1 MKDLRCPSCGKTFK
15 IDPTNY
21 DELLS
26 QIRDEEFSKQINE
39 YKNFA
44 DLIKTKEIENIKK
57 DFQLLIESQKK
68 KLEENIYNLKS
79 ELTMA
84 NQNKNNALKEI
95 KNISEKELINLR
107 NQIEVLKKE
116 LKMQSELKTFH
127 HDKEILDIRNKSDKE
142 KSELK
147 ISFEKLKHEKVIS
160 EKAIKE
166 KYSIIIAE
174 RDAAL
179 QRERDMKLKL
189 STKMQGETLEKHCE
203 NEFNK
208 IRATAFPNSYFDKD
222 NDSTSGSKGD
232 YIFREKDNDEIEIIS
247 IMFEMKN
254 ESFATEKKQKNE
266 DFFKKLDKDRREKSC
281 EYGVLVSLLEQESE
295 LYNAG
300 IVDVSWKYPKMYV
313 IRPQFFIPII
323 TLLRNAAIN
332 SLRYKKELTIEKSK
346 KLDITNFENNLE
358 QFKYAFSTNVKH
370 AKQKFNDAIEGIDK
384 SIKQLED
391 TKRNLLTTQLHL
403 DRANKKSESL
413 SIKKLTF
420 NNPTMA
426 NEFRKI
432 NEKDIDLSQ

>member
-15 IDPTNY
+15 IDPTDY
-21 DELLS
+21 DVLLS

-44 DLIKTKEIENIKK
+44 ELIKTKEIENTKK
-57 DFQLLIESQKK
+57 DFELLMQNQKK
-68 KLEENIYNLKS
+68 RLEQNINNLKS
-79 ELTMA
+79 DLNFA
-84 NQNKNNALKEI
+84 DIDKNNALKEL
-95 KNISEKELINLR
+95 KNISEREIINLT

-116 LKMQSELKTFH
+116 INMQKEVNKYH
-127 HDKEILDIRNKSDKE
+127 HDKEILDIKSKLDKE
-142 KSELK
+142 KNDLK
-147 ISFEKLKHEKVIS
+147 ISFEKLKHEKAIS
-160 EKAIKE
+160 EKSIEE
-166 KYSIIIAE
+166 KYSIIIKE

-208 IRATAFPNSYFDKD
+208 IRATAFPKSYFEKD
-222 NDSTSGSKGD
+222 NDSRFGSKGD
-232 YIFREKDNDEIEIIS
+232 YIFREIDADNIEIIS

-254 ESFATEKKQKNE
+254 ESFITEKKQKNE
-266 DFFKKLDKDRREKSC
+266 DFFKKLDKDRKEKSC
-281 EYGVLVSLLEQESE
+281 EYAVLVSLLEQDSE

-300 IVDVSWKYPKMYV
+300 IVDLSWKYPKMYV

-332 SLRYKKELTIEKSK
+332 SLTYKKELSIEKTK

-358 QFKYAFSTNVKH
+358 QFKNAFSTNVKH
-370 AKQKFNDAIEGIDK
+370 AKQKFEDAIEGIDK

-420 NNPTMA
+420 NNPTMQD
-426 NEFRKI
+426 EFKRLNK
-432 NEKDIDLSQ
+432 NDIS

>member
-21 DELLS
+21 DDLLS
-26 QIRDEEFSKQINE
+26 QIRDEEFNKQINE

-44 DLIKTKEIENIKK
+44 ELIKNKDIENTKK
-57 DFQLLIESQKK
+57 DFQILIENQKK
-68 KLEENIYNLKS
+68 KLEQNISNLKA
-79 ELTMA
+79 ELNYA
-84 NQNKNNALKEI
+84 NLDKNNALKDI
-95 KNISEKELINLR
+95 KNISEKELINLK

-116 LKMQSELKTFH
+116 LAMQSEIKKYH
-127 HDKEILDIRNKSDKE
+127 HDKEILDIQTKLDKE
-142 KSELK
+142 KNELK
-147 ISFEKLKHEKVIS
+147 ISYEKLKHEKVIS
-160 EKAIKE
+160 EKAIEE
-166 KYSIIIAE
+166 KYSIIIDE

-208 IRATAFPNSYFDKD
+208 IRATAFPRSYFEKD
-222 NDSTSGSKGD
+222 NDSRSGSKGD
-232 YIFREKDNDEIEIIS
+232 YIFKETDNENMEIIS
-247 IMFEMKN
+247 IMFDMKN
-254 ESFATEKKQKNE
+254 ESFLTEKKQKNE

-281 EYGVLVSLLEQESE
+281 EYAVLVSLLEQESE
-295 LYNAG
+295 LYNVG

-313 IRPQFFIPII
+313 VRPQFFIPII

-332 SLRYKKELTIEKSK
+332 SLKYKKELSIERTK

-358 QFKYAFSTNVKH
+358 QFKNAFSTNVKH
-370 AKQKFNDAIEGIDK
+370 AKQKFEYAIEGIDK

-420 NNPTMA
+420 NNPTMQ
-426 NEFRKI
+426 NEFKRLNK
-432 NEKDIDLSQ
+432 KDDK

>member
-15 IDPTNY
+15 IDPTDY
-21 DELLS
+21 DDLLN
-26 QIRDEEFSKQINE
+26 QIRDDEFTKQINE

-44 DLIKTKEIENIKK
+44 DLIKTKEIENTKK
-57 DFQLLIESQKK
+57 DFEIIIQNQKK
-68 KLEENIYNLKS
+68 NLEQNINDLKS
-79 ELTMA
+79 ELNLA
-84 NQNKNNALKEI
+84 HIDKNNALKEI
-95 KNISEKELINLR
+95 KNISDKELITLK

-116 LKMQSELKTFH
+116 LKIQSEIKKYD
-127 HDKEILDIRNKSDKE
+127 HDKEIFDIKSKLDKE
-142 KSELK
+142 KNELK
-147 ISFEKLKHEKVIS
+147 ISFEKLKHEKAIS
-160 EKAIKE
+160 EKSIEEKYAIIIKE
-166 KYSIIIAE
+166 
-174 RDAAL
+174 RDSAL

-208 IRATAFPNSYFDKD
+208 IRATAFPKSYFEKD
-222 NDSTSGSKGD
+222 NDSSSGSKGD
-232 YIFREKDNDEIEIIS
+232 YIFREKDNENIEIIS
-247 IMFEMKN
+247 IMFDMKN
-254 ESFATEKKQKNE
+254 ESVLTEKKQKNE
-266 DFFKKLDKDRREKSC
+266 DFFKKLDKDRRDKSC
-281 EYGVLVSLLEQESE
+281 EYAVLVSLLEQESE

-332 SLRYKKELTIEKSK
+332 SLIYKKELSLEKTK
-346 KLDITNFENNLE
+346 KVDITNFENNLE
-358 QFKYAFSTNVKH
+358 QFKNAFSTNVKH
-370 AKQKFNDAIEGIDK
+370 AKHKFEDAIEGIDK

-413 SIKKLTF
+413 SIKRLTF

-426 NEFRKI
+426 NEFNRLSQ
-432 NEKDIDLSQ
+432 KDID

>member
-15 IDPTNY
+15 IDPTDY
-21 DELLS
+21 DDLLT
-26 QIRDEEFSKQINE
+26 QIRDDEFTKQINE

-44 DLIKTKEIENIKK
+44 DLIKTKEIENTKK
-57 DFQLLIESQKK
+57 DFEIIIQNQKK
-68 KLEENIYNLKS
+68 NLEQNINELKS
-79 ELTMA
+79 ELNLA
-84 NQNKNNALKEI
+84 NIDKNNALKEI
-95 KNISEKELINLR
+95 KNISEKELITLK

-116 LKMQSELKTFH
+116 LKMQSEIKRYDH
-127 HDKEILDIRNKSDKE
+127 HKEIFDIKSKLDKE
-142 KSELK
+142 KNELK
-147 ISFEKLKHEKVIS
+147 ISFEKLKHEKAIS
-160 EKAIKE
+160 EKSIEE
-166 KYSIIIAE
+166 KYAIIIKE

-179 QRERDMKLKL
+179 QRERDMKLRL

-208 IRATAFPNSYFDKD
+208 IRATAFPKSYFEKD
-222 NDSTSGSKGD
+222 NDSSSGSKGD
-232 YIFREKDNDEIEIIS
+232 YIFREKDNEDIEIIS
-247 IMFEMKN
+247 IMFDMKN
-254 ESFATEKKQKNE
+254 ESVLTEKKQKNE
-266 DFFKKLDKDRREKSC
+266 DFFKKLDKDRRDKSC
-281 EYGVLVSLLEQESE
+281 EYAVLVSLLEQESE

-332 SLRYKKELTIEKSK
+332 SLIYKKELSLEKTK
-346 KLDITNFENNLE
+346 KVDITNFENNLE
-358 QFKYAFSTNVKH
+358 QFKNAFSTNVKH
-370 AKQKFNDAIEGIDK
+370 AKHKFEDAIEGIDK

-413 SIKKLTF
+413 SIKRLTF

-426 NEFRKI
+426 NEFNRLSQ
-432 NEKDIDLSQ
+432 KDID

>member
-15 IDPTNY
+15 IDPTDY
-21 DELLS
+21 DDLLN
-26 QIRDEEFSKQINE
+26 QIRDDEFTKQINE

-44 DLIKTKEIENIKK
+44 DLIKTKEIENTKK
-57 DFQLLIESQKK
+57 DFEIIIQNQKK
-68 KLEENIYNLKS
+68 NLEQNINDLKS
-79 ELTMA
+79 ELNLA
-84 NQNKNNALKEI
+84 HIDKNNALKEI
-95 KNISEKELINLR
+95 KNISDKELINLK

-116 LKMQSELKTFH
+116 LKIQSEIKKYD
-127 HDKEILDIRNKSDKE
+127 HDKEIFDIKSKLDKE
-142 KSELK
+142 KNELK
-147 ISFEKLKHEKVIS
+147 ISFEKLKHEKAIS
-160 EKAIKE
+160 EKSIEEKYAIIIKE
-166 KYSIIIAE
+166 
-174 RDAAL
+174 RDSAL

-208 IRATAFPNSYFDKD
+208 IRATAFPKSYFEKD
-222 NDSTSGSKGD
+222 NDSSSGSKGD
-232 YIFREKDNDEIEIIS
+232 YIFREKDNENIEIIS
-247 IMFEMKN
+247 IMFDMKN
-254 ESFATEKKQKNE
+254 ESVLTEKKQKNE
-266 DFFKKLDKDRREKSC
+266 DFFKKLDKDRRDKSC
-281 EYGVLVSLLEQESE
+281 EYAVLVSLLEQESE

-332 SLRYKKELTIEKSK
+332 SLIYKKELSLEKTK
-346 KLDITNFENNLE
+346 KVDITNFENNLE
-358 QFKYAFSTNVKH
+358 QFKNAFSTNVKH
-370 AKQKFNDAIEGIDK
+370 AKHKFEDAIEGIDK

-413 SIKKLTF
+413 SIKRLTF

-426 NEFRKI
+426 NEFNRLSQ
-432 NEKDIDLSQ
+432 KDID

>member
-15 IDPTNY
+15 IDPTDY
-21 DELLS
+21 DDLLN
-26 QIRDEEFSKQINE
+26 QIRDDEFTKQINE

-44 DLIKTKEIENIKK
+44 DLIKTKEIENTKK
-57 DFQLLIESQKK
+57 DFEIIIQNQKK
-68 KLEENIYNLKS
+68 NFEQNINDLKS
-79 ELTMA
+79 ELNLA
-84 NQNKNNALKEI
+84 HIDKNNALKEI
-95 KNISEKELINLR
+95 KNISEKELITLK

-116 LKMQSELKTFH
+116 LKMQTEIKKYD
-127 HDKEILDIRNKSDKE
+127 HDKEIFDIKSKLDKE
-142 KSELK
+142 KNELK
-147 ISFEKLKHEKVIS
+147 ISFEKLKHEKAIS
-160 EKAIKE
+160 EKSIEEKYAIIIKE
-166 KYSIIIAE
+166 
-174 RDAAL
+174 RDSAL

-208 IRATAFPNSYFDKD
+208 IRATAFPKSYFEKD
-222 NDSTSGSKGD
+222 NDSSSGSKGD
-232 YIFREKDNDEIEIIS
+232 YIFREKDNENIEIIS
-247 IMFEMKN
+247 IMFDMKN
-254 ESFATEKKQKNE
+254 ESVLTEKKQKNE
-266 DFFKKLDKDRREKSC
+266 DFFKKLDKDRRDKSC
-281 EYGVLVSLLEQESE
+281 EYAVLVSLLEQESE

-332 SLRYKKELTIEKSK
+332 SLIYKKELSLEKTK
-346 KLDITNFENNLE
+346 KVDITNFENNLE
-358 QFKYAFSTNVKH
+358 QFKNAFSTNVKH
-370 AKQKFNDAIEGIDK
+370 AKHKFEDAIEGIDK

-413 SIKKLTF
+413 SIKRLTF

-426 NEFRKI
+426 NEFNRLSQ
-432 NEKDIDLSQ
+432 KDID

>member
-21 DELLS
+21 DDLLS
-26 QIRDEEFSKQINE
+26 QIRDEEFNKQINE

-44 DLIKTKEIENIKK
+44 ELIKNKDIENTKK
-57 DFQLLIESQKK
+57 DFQILIENQKK
-68 KLEENIYNLKS
+68 KLEQNIYNLKA
-79 ELTMA
+79 ELNYA
-84 NQNKNNALKEI
+84 NLDKNNALKEI
-95 KNISEKELINLR
+95 KNISEKELINLK

-116 LKMQSELKTFH
+116 LAMQSEIKKYH
-127 HDKEILDIRNKSDKE
+127 HDKEILDIQTKLDKE
-142 KSELK
+142 KNELK
-147 ISFEKLKHEKVIS
+147 ISYEKLKHEKVIS
-160 EKAIKE
+160 EKAIEE
-166 KYSIIIAE
+166 KYSIIIDE

-208 IRATAFPNSYFDKD
+208 IRATAFPRSYFEKD
-222 NDSTSGSKGD
+222 NDSRSGSKGD
-232 YIFREKDNDEIEIIS
+232 YIFKETDNENMEIIS
-247 IMFEMKN
+247 IMFDMKN
-254 ESFATEKKQKNE
+254 ESFLTEKKQKNE

-281 EYGVLVSLLEQESE
+281 EYAVLVSLLEQDSE
-295 LYNAG
+295 LYNVG

-313 IRPQFFIPII
+313 VRPQFFIPII

-332 SLRYKKELTIEKSK
+332 SLKYKKELSIERTK

-358 QFKYAFSTNVKH
+358 QFKNAFSTNVKH
-370 AKQKFNDAIEGIDK
+370 AKQKFEDAIEGIDK

-420 NNPTMA
+420 NNPTMQ
-426 NEFRKI
+426 NEFKRLNK
-432 NEKDIDLSQ
+432 KDDK

>member
-15 IDPTNY
+15 IDPTDY
-21 DELLS
+21 DDLLS
-26 QIRDEEFSKQINE
+26 QIRDEEFTKQINE

-44 DLIKTKEIENIKK
+44 ELIKNKEIENTKK
-57 DFQLLIESQKK
+57 DFELLMQNQKK
-68 KLEENIYNLKS
+68 ILEQNINNLKS
-79 ELTMA
+79 ELNFA
-84 NQNKNNALKEI
+84 NIDKNNALKEL
-95 KNISEKELINLR
+95 KNISDKESINLT

-116 LKMQSELKTFH
+116 IKMQSELKKYH
-127 HDKEILDIRNKSDKE
+127 HDKEILDIKNKLDKE
-142 KSELK
+142 KNELK
-147 ISFEKLKHEKVIS
+147 ISLEKLKHEKAIS
-160 EKAIKE
+160 EKSIEE
-166 KYSIIIAE
+166 KYSIIIKE

-208 IRATAFPNSYFDKD
+208 IRATAFPKSYFEKD
-222 NDSTSGSKGD
+222 NDSRSGSKGD
-232 YIFREKDNDEIEIIS
+232 YIFREIDSDNTEILS

-254 ESFATEKKQKNE
+254 ESFLTEKKHKNE
-266 DFFKKLDKDRREKSC
+266 EFFKKLDKDRKEKSC
-281 EYGVLVSLLEQESE
+281 EYAVLVSLLEQDSE
-295 LYNAG
+295 LYNVG
-300 IVDVSWKYPKMYV
+300 IVDLSWKYPKMYV

-332 SLRYKKELTIEKSK
+332 SLKYKKELSIEKSK
-346 KLDITNFENNLE
+346 RLDITNFENNLE
-358 QFKYAFSTNVKH
+358 QFKNAFSTNVKH
-370 AKQKFNDAIEGIDK
+370 AKQKFEDAIEGIDK

-420 NNPTMA
+420 NNPTMQD
-426 NEFRKI
+426 EFKRL
-432 NEKDIDLSQ
+432 NQKDIR

>member
-15 IDPTNY
+15 IDPTDY
-21 DELLS
+21 DDLLN
-26 QIRDEEFSKQINE
+26 QIRDDEFTKQINE

-44 DLIKTKEIENIKK
+44 DLIKTKEIENTKK
-57 DFQLLIESQKK
+57 DFEIIIQNQKK
-68 KLEENIYNLKS
+68 NLEQNINDLKS
-79 ELTMA
+79 ELNLA
-84 NQNKNNALKEI
+84 HIDKNNALKEI
-95 KNISEKELINLR
+95 KNISDKELITLK

-116 LKMQSELKTFH
+116 LKIQSEIKKYD
-127 HDKEILDIRNKSDKE
+127 HDKEIFDIKSKLDKE
-142 KSELK
+142 KNELK
-147 ISFEKLKHEKVIS
+147 ISFEKLKHEKAIS
-160 EKAIKE
+160 EKSIEEKYAIIIKE
-166 KYSIIIAE
+166 
-174 RDAAL
+174 RDSAL

-208 IRATAFPNSYFDKD
+208 IRATAFPKSYFEKD
-222 NDSTSGSKGD
+222 NDSSSGSKGD
-232 YIFREKDNDEIEIIS
+232 YIFREKDNENIEIIS
-247 IMFEMKN
+247 IMFDMKN
-254 ESFATEKKQKNE
+254 ESVLTEKNQKNE
-266 DFFKKLDKDRREKSC
+266 DFFKKLDKDRRDKSC
-281 EYGVLVSLLEQESE
+281 EYAVLVSLLEQESE

-332 SLRYKKELTIEKSK
+332 SLMYKKELSLEKTK
-346 KLDITNFENNLE
+346 KMDITNFENNLE
-358 QFKYAFSTNVKH
+358 QFKNAFSTNVKH
-370 AKQKFNDAIEGIDK
+370 AKHKFEDAIEGIDK

-413 SIKKLTF
+413 SIKRLTF

-426 NEFRKI
+426 NEFNRLSQ
-432 NEKDIDLSQ
+432 KDID

>member
-15 IDPTNY
+15 IDPTDY
-21 DELLS
+21 DDLLN
-26 QIRDEEFSKQINE
+26 QIRDDEFTKQINE

-44 DLIKTKEIENIKK
+44 DLIKTKEIENTKK
-57 DFQLLIESQKK
+57 DFEIIIQNQKK
-68 KLEENIYNLKS
+68 NLEQNINDLKS
-79 ELTMA
+79 ELNLA
-84 NQNKNNALKEI
+84 HIDKNNALKEI
-95 KNISEKELINLR
+95 KNISEKELITLK

-116 LKMQSELKTFH
+116 LKIQSEIKKYD
-127 HDKEILDIRNKSDKE
+127 HDKEIFDIKSKLDKE
-142 KSELK
+142 KNELK
-147 ISFEKLKHEKVIS
+147 ISFEKLKHEKAIS
-160 EKAIKE
+160 EKSIEE
-166 KYSIIIAE
+166 KYSIIIKE
-174 RDAAL
+174 RDSAL

-208 IRATAFPNSYFDKD
+208 IRATAFPKSYFEKD
-222 NDSTSGSKGD
+222 NDSSSGSKGD
-232 YIFREKDNDEIEIIS
+232 YIFREKDNENIEIIS
-247 IMFEMKN
+247 IMFDMKN
-254 ESFATEKKQKNE
+254 ESVLTEKKQKNE
-266 DFFKKLDKDRREKSC
+266 DFFKKLDKDRRDKSC
-281 EYGVLVSLLEQESE
+281 EYAVLVSLLEQESE

-332 SLRYKKELTIEKSK
+332 SLIYKKELSLEKTK
-346 KLDITNFENNLE
+346 KVDITNFENNLE
-358 QFKYAFSTNVKH
+358 QFKNAFSTNVKH
-370 AKQKFNDAIEGIDK
+370 AKHKFEDAIEGIDK

-413 SIKKLTF
+413 SIKRLTF

-426 NEFRKI
+426 NEFNRLSQ
-432 NEKDIDLSQ
+432 KDID

>member
-21 DELLS
+21 DDLLS
-26 QIRDEEFSKQINE
+26 QIRDEEFNKQINE

-44 DLIKTKEIENIKK
+44 ELIKNKDIENTKK
-57 DFQLLIESQKK
+57 DFQILIENQKK
-68 KLEENIYNLKS
+68 KLEQNIYNLKA
-79 ELTMA
+79 ELNYA
-84 NQNKNNALKEI
+84 NLDKNNALKEI
-95 KNISEKELINLR
+95 KNISEKELINLK

-116 LKMQSELKTFH
+116 LAMQSEIKKYH
-127 HDKEILDIRNKSDKE
+127 HDKEILDIQNKLDKE
-142 KSELK
+142 KNELK
-147 ISFEKLKHEKVIS
+147 ISYEKLKHEKVIS
-160 EKAIKE
+160 EKAIEE
-166 KYSIIIAE
+166 KYSIIIEE
-174 RDAAL
+174 RDAAI

-208 IRATAFPNSYFDKD
+208 IRATAFPRSYFEKD
-222 NDSTSGSKGD
+222 NDSRSGSKGD
-232 YIFREKDNDEIEIIS
+232 YIFKETDNENMEIIS
-247 IMFEMKN
+247 IMFDMKN
-254 ESFATEKKQKNE
+254 ESFLTEKKQKNE

-281 EYGVLVSLLEQESE
+281 EYAVLVSLLEQESE
-295 LYNAG
+295 LYNVG
-300 IVDVSWKYPKMYV
+300 IVDVSWKYQKMYV
-313 IRPQFFIPII
+313 VRPQFFIPII

-332 SLRYKKELTIEKSK
+332 SLKYKKELSIERTK

-358 QFKYAFSTNVKH
+358 QFKNAFSTNVKH
-370 AKQKFNDAIEGIDK
+370 AKQKFEYAIEGIDK

-420 NNPTMA
+420 NNPTMQ
-426 NEFRKI
+426 NEFKRLNK
-432 NEKDIDLSQ
+432 KDDE

>member
-15 IDPTNY
+15 IDPTDY
-21 DELLS
+21 DDLLN
-26 QIRDEEFSKQINE
+26 QIRDDEFTKQINE

-44 DLIKTKEIENIKK
+44 DLIKTKEIENTKK
-57 DFQLLIESQKK
+57 DFEIIIQNQKK
-68 KLEENIYNLKS
+68 NLEQNINDLKS
-79 ELTMA
+79 ELNLA
-84 NQNKNNALKEI
+84 HIDKNNALKEI
-95 KNISEKELINLR
+95 KNISDKELINLK

-116 LKMQSELKTFH
+116 LKIQSEIKKYD
-127 HDKEILDIRNKSDKE
+127 HDKEIFDIKSKLDKE
-142 KSELK
+142 KNELK
-147 ISFEKLKHEKVIS
+147 ISFEKLKHEKAIS
-160 EKAIKE
+160 EKSIEEKYAIIIKE
-166 KYSIIIAE
+166 
-174 RDAAL
+174 RDSAL

-208 IRATAFPNSYFDKD
+208 IRATAFPKSYFEKD
-222 NDSTSGSKGD
+222 NDSSSGSKGD
-232 YIFREKDNDEIEIIS
+232 YIFREKDNENIEIIS
-247 IMFEMKN
+247 IMFDMKN
-254 ESFATEKKQKNE
+254 ESVLTEKKQKNE
-266 DFFKKLDKDRREKSC
+266 DFFKKLDKDRRDKSC
-281 EYGVLVSLLEQESE
+281 EYAVLVSLLEQESE

-332 SLRYKKELTIEKSK
+332 SLIYKKELSLEKTK
-346 KLDITNFENNLE
+346 KMDITNFENNLE
-358 QFKYAFSTNVKH
+358 QFKNAFSTNVKH
-370 AKQKFNDAIEGIDK
+370 AKHKFEDAIEGIDK

-413 SIKKLTF
+413 SIKRLTF

-426 NEFRKI
+426 NEFNRLSQ
-432 NEKDIDLSQ
+432 KDID

>member
-21 DELLS
+21 DDLLS
-26 QIRDEEFSKQINE
+26 QIRDEEFNKQINE

-44 DLIKTKEIENIKK
+44 ELIKNKDIENTKK
-57 DFQLLIESQKK
+57 DFQILIENQKK
-68 KLEENIYNLKS
+68 KLEQNISNLKA
-79 ELTMA
+79 ELNYA
-84 NQNKNNALKEI
+84 NLDKNNALKEI
-95 KNISEKELINLR
+95 KNISEKELINLK

-116 LKMQSELKTFH
+116 LAMQSEIKKYH
-127 HDKEILDIRNKSDKE
+127 HDKEILDIQNKLDKE
-142 KSELK
+142 KNELK
-147 ISFEKLKHEKVIS
+147 ISYEKLKHEKVIS
-160 EKAIKE
+160 EKAIEE
-166 KYSIIIAE
+166 KYSIIIEE
-174 RDAAL
+174 RDAAI

-208 IRATAFPNSYFDKD
+208 IRATAFPRSYFEKD
-222 NDSTSGSKGD
+222 NDSRSGSKGD
-232 YIFREKDNDEIEIIS
+232 YIFKETDNENMEIIS
-247 IMFEMKN
+247 IMFDMKN
-254 ESFATEKKQKNE
+254 ESFLTEKKQKNE

-281 EYGVLVSLLEQESE
+281 EYAVLVSLLEQESE
-295 LYNAG
+295 LYNVG
-300 IVDVSWKYPKMYV
+300 IVDVSWKYQKMYV
-313 IRPQFFIPII
+313 VRPQFFIPII

-332 SLRYKKELTIEKSK
+332 SLKYKKELSIERTK

-358 QFKYAFSTNVKH
+358 QFKNAFSTNVKH
-370 AKQKFNDAIEGIDK
+370 AKQKFEYAIEGIDK

-420 NNPTMA
+420 NNPTMQ
-426 NEFRKI
+426 NEFKRLNK
-432 NEKDIDLSQ
+432 KDDE

>member
-21 DELLS
+21 DDLLS
-26 QIRDEEFSKQINE
+26 QIRDEEFNKQINE

-44 DLIKTKEIENIKK
+44 ELIKNKDIENTKK
-57 DFQLLIESQKK
+57 DFQILIENQKK
-68 KLEENIYNLKS
+68 KLEQNISNLKA
-79 ELTMA
+79 ELNYA
-84 NQNKNNALKEI
+84 NLDKNNALKEI
-95 KNISEKELINLR
+95 KNISEKELINLK

-116 LKMQSELKTFH
+116 LAMQSEIKKYH
-127 HDKEILDIRNKSDKE
+127 HDKEILDIQNKLDKE
-142 KSELK
+142 KNELK
-147 ISFEKLKHEKVIS
+147 ISYEKLKHEKVIS
-160 EKAIKE
+160 EKAIEE
-166 KYSIIIAE
+166 KYSIIIDE

-208 IRATAFPNSYFDKD
+208 IRATAFPRSYFEKD
-222 NDSTSGSKGD
+222 NDSRSGSKGD
-232 YIFREKDNDEIEIIS
+232 YIFKETDNENMEIIS
-247 IMFEMKN
+247 IMFDMKN
-254 ESFATEKKQKNE
+254 ESFLTEKKQKNE

-281 EYGVLVSLLEQESE
+281 EYAVLVSLLEQESE
-295 LYNAG
+295 LYNVG

-313 IRPQFFIPII
+313 VRPQFFIPII

-332 SLRYKKELTIEKSK
+332 SLKYKKELSIERTK

-358 QFKYAFSTNVKH
+358 QFKNAFSTNVKH
-370 AKQKFNDAIEGIDK
+370 AKQKFEYAIEGIDK

-420 NNPTMA
+420 NNPTMQ
-426 NEFRKI
+426 NEFKRLNK
-432 NEKDIDLSQ
+432 KDDK

>member
-21 DELLS
+21 DDLLS
-26 QIRDEEFSKQINE
+26 QIRDEEFNKQINE

-44 DLIKTKEIENIKK
+44 ELIKNKDIENTKK
-57 DFQLLIESQKK
+57 DFQILIENQKK
-68 KLEENIYNLKS
+68 KLEQNISNLKA
-79 ELTMA
+79 ELNYA
-84 NQNKNNALKEI
+84 NLDKNNALKEI
-95 KNISEKELINLR
+95 KNISEKELINLK

-116 LKMQSELKTFH
+116 LAMQSEIKKYH
-127 HDKEILDIRNKSDKE
+127 HDKEILDIQNKLDKE
-142 KSELK
+142 KNELK
-147 ISFEKLKHEKVIS
+147 ISYEKLKHEKVIS
-160 EKAIKE
+160 EKAIEE
-166 KYSIIIAE
+166 KYSIIIEE

-208 IRATAFPNSYFDKD
+208 IRATAFPRSYFEKD
-222 NDSTSGSKGD
+222 NDSRSGSKGD
-232 YIFREKDNDEIEIIS
+232 YIFKETDNENMEIIS
-247 IMFEMKN
+247 IMFDMKN
-254 ESFATEKKQKNE
+254 ESFLTEKKQKNE

-281 EYGVLVSLLEQESE
+281 EYAVLVSLLEQESE
-295 LYNAG
+295 LYNVG
-300 IVDVSWKYPKMYV
+300 IVDVSWKYQKMYV
-313 IRPQFFIPII
+313 VRPQFFIPII

-332 SLRYKKELTIEKSK
+332 SLKYKKELSIERTK

-358 QFKYAFSTNVKH
+358 QFKNAFSTNVKH
-370 AKQKFNDAIEGIDK
+370 AKQKFEYAIEGIDK

-420 NNPTMA
+420 NNPTMQ
-426 NEFRKI
+426 NEFKRLNK
-432 NEKDIDLSQ
+432 KDDE